1 MGPITRRHPEMRCA
15 LQWIGLIPTISALY
29 SPLHAVQ
36 RRDSVPVLVRV
47 EDRTR
52 VGPRNRVVMR
62 DARTGADREVYRSDG
77 DIPFQVAL
85 SPDGDRVAFIEVVG
99 PVGARKQRLV
109 VTDLSGRSVRVLGE
123 SGLYGER
130 GVRDYT
136 WCCSSAKLAIITGV
150 VGEAVRPVAESLYV
164 VDVQTGAEQF
174 IEGVPRPLQV
184 AWAAFDSSL
193 YIKCAPPPEARGK
206 PGDPASPVYRYH
218 VPSGRLSRTTHRGI
232 FFSPDGNYYF
242 DVRWAEDSGFRLYRA
257 SDDENITSRLA
268 LSPRQL
274 GPDAMWALGA
284 GHVLVFIEKEPRAP
298 EPKPGRQPDRFQ
310 LTDRHAPLVYP
321 DRWNVE
327 VDAETGRVIDRFQG
341 DIHAGWKTNAPTVPV
356 ERRSG
361 VELVRPRRP

>member
-1 MGPITRRHPEMRCA
+1 MRAAVDWAHPYYLGTLFAAPRRAAAGLRSRAGTSRGPHQSRPPQPSRHARRSNGRRPGGIPVGRRHS
-15 LQWIGLIPTISALY
+15 ISGGT
-29 SPLHAVQ
+29 
-36 RRDSVPVLVRV
+36 VPRW
-47 EDRTR
+47 RP
-52 VGPRNRVVMR
+52 G
-62 DARTGADREVYRSDG
+62 
-77 DIPFQVAL
+77 
-85 SPDGDRVAFIEVVG
+85 
-99 PVGARKQRLV
+99 
-109 VTDLSGRSVRVLGE
+109 SVRVLGE

-164 VDVQTGAEQF
+164 VDVQAGAEQF

>member
-164 VDVQTGAEQF
+164 VDVQAGAEQF

-242 DVRWAEDSGFRLYRA
+242 DVRWAEDSGFHREGAPSSRAEARTAARQVSTYRP
-257 SDDENITSRLA
+257 SCSTCISGPLERGGGCRNRSGHRPIPGRY
-268 LSPRQL
+268 PRQVE
-274 GPDAMWALGA
+274 DKRSHGA
-284 GHVLVFIEKEPRAP
+284 GRTA
-298 EPKPGRQPDRFQ
+298 
-310 LTDRHAPLVYP
+310 
-321 DRWNVE
+321 
-327 VDAETGRVIDRFQG
+327 
-341 DIHAGWKTNAPTVPV
+341 
-356 ERRSG
+356 ERR
-361 VELVRPRRP
+361 

>member
-85 SPDGDRVAFIEVVG
+85 SPDGDRVAFESWAKADCTESVASETTPGVAARPSWQSSRAWSGKRLG
-99 PVGARKQRLV
+99 PWPKACTWSMSKPELSSLLRAFRARCR
-109 VTDLSGRSVRVLGE
+109 SPGRRSTVR
-123 SGLYGER
+123 
-130 GVRDYT
+130 
-136 WCCSSAKLAIITGV
+136 CISSA
-150 VGEAVRPVAESLYV
+150 P
-164 VDVQTGAEQF
+164 
-174 IEGVPRPLQV
+174 PRPKPAGSRVIQRQRCIATMSRVV
-184 AWAAFDSSL
+184 ACLAQRTEASSS
-193 YIKCAPPPEARGK
+193 PPTA
-206 PGDPASPVYRYH
+206 
-218 VPSGRLSRTTHRGI
+218 T
-232 FFSPDGNYYF
+232 
-242 DVRWAEDSGFRLYRA
+242 
-257 SDDENITSRLA
+257 ITSMFGGLRI
-268 LSPRQL
+268 P
-274 GPDAMWALGA
+274 
-284 GHVLVFIEKEPRAP
+284 VFIEKEPRAP

-341 DIHAGWKTNAPTVPV
+341 DIHARWKTNAPTVPV